1 MSEKKSTSPRGQL
14 NTSDAKNIL
23 KVFLWSMLSSAIGF
37 GILLL
42 PQIQVPEPYALI
54 AATLI
59 PMINTMLVAAKK
71 LADDHGKLF

>member
-1 MSEKKSTSPRGQL
+1 MSEKKSTSGRGEL

-23 KVFLWSMLSSAIGF
+23 KVFMWSMLSAAIGF
-37 GILLL
+37 IVLLL
-42 PQIQVPEPYALI
+42 PQINVPEQYALV

-59 PMINTMLVAAKK
+59 PIINTMLVTAKK